1 MPEEKKAAGTET
13 EEKTQ
18 VQEAK
23 TYTKEELDRAIQSA
37 VETNMKKM
45 QKQFSTL
52 LGETGKEEYKK
63 SAGTEELI
71 NQVRNEIESMK
82 QQLKKTQTERKIIE
96 AFATEKIPVSMIQYF
111 KVEENEESPD
121 IETQVKNFKSTLD
134 GWINETIKKNNTT
147 FASGNKEVKVTEEES
162 RIESIK
168 KDIDQMVK
176 NGVNQKKKFFES

>member
-1 MPEEKKAAGTET
+1 MPEEKKAAGTEK
-13 EEKTQ
+13 EEQSQ

-45 QKQFSTL
+45 QKQFSTI
-52 LGETGKEEYKK
+52 LGETGKEEQKK
-63 SAGTEELI
+63 NLGTDEII
-71 NQVRNEIESMK
+71 NQVRGEIETMK
-82 QQLKKTQTERKIIE
+82 QQLRKSQIERAVIE
-96 AFATEKIPVSMIQYF
+96 TFAAEKIPVNMIKFF

-147 FASGNKEVKVTEEES
+147 FASGNKEVKVKEEES